1 MADTSEGGAEEEKEG
16 HSTGATMPAG
26 IRAPTTVSLSG
37 GKVRP
42 VVNCIYL
49 CRMAVRG
56 QGNCLLKDSLIIIG

>member
-37 GKVRP
+37 GKV
-42 VVNCIYL
+42 VNCIYL
-49 CRMAVRG
+49 CRMAESGGRATVY
-56 QGNCLLKDSLIIIG
+56 

>member
-1 MADTSEGGAEEEKEG
+1 MGLAMADTSEVGAEEEKEG

-37 GKVRP
+37 EKARP

-49 CRMAVRG
+49 CRMAESGGRATVY
-56 QGNCLLKDSLIIIG
+56 